1 MFFNRRKSVRI
12 EDGNLNTL
20 VDHSVSLSAVDSEVV
35 FHFEKSL
42 RFDGRLNG
50 SLQGTPKRD
59 CAVVIGPRAVING
72 SVLAH
77 SVVVLGTVKGNIS
90 AEYIEIRESAHVSG
104 DVSYVRMEIHQGS
117 HVEGRMFRIEGG
129 APAAAPDPLT
139 EPVATT

>member
-1 MFFNRRKSVRI
+1 M
-12 EDGNLNTL
+12 
-20 VDHSVSLSAVDSEVV
+20 
-35 FHFEKSL
+35 
-42 RFDGRLNG
+42 
-50 SLQGTPKRD
+50 
-59 CAVVIGPRAVING
+59 ING

-139 EPVATT
+139 DSVATS